1 MGFRLEDLHVH
12 SHLSSCCMDERMTP
26 NAILAFAEAHDYASL
41 CLTDHLWDR
50 AVPGASGWY
59 APQDIDHVR
68 SSLPL
73 PKSEKLPFYFGCETE
88 LPANGIPALARE
100 HFELFDFVVIPPNHM
115 HMKGLVRPED
125 VDTPKK
131 MADCV
136 TDRLE
141 NLLNLDLPF
150 EKIGIA
156 HLTGHL
162 MFAEG
167 SVADVIR
174 EMDSK
179 RLERIFRGYAEA
191 GAGIELNASS
201 FPEWETRSEDLL
213 SIYRVAKEA
222 GCKFYACSDAHAIE
236 QLNVVP
242 NLIPEIAKRLGLTE
256 DDQYRIPKK

>member
-1 MGFRLEDLHVH
+1 M
-12 SHLSSCCMDERMTP
+12 
-26 NAILAFAEAHDYASL
+26 
-41 CLTDHLWDR
+41 
-50 AVPGASGWY
+50 
-59 APQDIDHVR
+59 
-68 SSLPL
+68 
-73 PKSEKLPFYFGCETE
+73 
-88 LPANGIPALARE
+88 
-100 HFELFDFVVIPPNHM
+100 
-115 HMKGLVRPED
+115 
-125 VDTPKK
+125 
-131 MADCV
+131 
-136 TDRLE
+136 
-141 NLLNLDLPF
+141 PF

>member
-41 CLTDHLWDR
+41 CLTDHLWVR

-115 HMKGLVRPED
+115 HMKGFVRPEG

-141 NLLNLDLPF
+141 NLLNLDLPCCGDRIAF
-150 EKIGIA
+150 VPTKELRKDRKKLTDLYRACGYFGKKSLLVQEKKVNA
-156 HLTGHL
+156 
-162 MFAEG
+162 FSSEQ
-167 SVADVIR
+167 R
-174 EMDSK
+174 C
-179 RLERIFRGYAEA
+179 FPYA
-191 GAGIELNASS
+191 AGIHVLKKGKLGWRTVRSS
-201 FPEWETRSEDLL
+201 
-213 SIYRVAKEA
+213 A
-222 GCKFYACSDAHAIE
+222 GE
-236 QLNVVP
+236 
-242 NLIPEIAKRLGLTE
+242 IPEPTNINILRAALTSFLCC
-256 DDQYRIPKK
+256 DAGK